1 MFEKVYRAML
11 WVGIFFACL
20 YFPTRISIFG
30 FIGGMIIFILAIIT
44 VIHDYKHGTMPF
56 QKQREFLRE
65 QGLSLRKSDIKRNT
79 QTKEIADPHAGMKR
93 VKKRD
98 IDNK

>member
-1 MFEKVYRAML
+1 MFDKVYKTML
-11 WVGIFFACL
+11 WIGIFFACL

-30 FIGGMIIFILAIIT
+30 FIGGIIIFILAIIT
-44 VIHDYKHGTMPF
+44 VAHDYKHGTMPF

-65 QGLSLRKSDIKRNT
+65 QGLSLKKSDLKRNT
-79 QTKEIADPHAGMKR
+79 QKKEAADVHAGMKR